1 MKKFRSKIKA
11 FTLIELLVV
20 IAIIAILAAM
30 LLPALAKAKARALR
44 IQCVNNLK
52 QCGLAM
58 RVWEGDNNDRYPMA
72 ISSAQGG
79 AMEYIAHTQNS
90 GTPAPPV
97 NSSLPYVA
105 KVFQVMSN
113 ELSTPKVCICPAD
126 SFHSV
131 PATNFGTVGTV
142 GGDFNTN
149 KISFFISGDS
159 QESDPQM
166 IMFGDCNMG
175 VGVTGTGGAGTPA
188 ASRQI
193 NPAWVALGGTITTAN
208 ASWTIDTHNKVGNL
222 ALADGSV
229 SQVSIAQLRT
239 ALSNGTNTVIY
250 PTFQF
255 PW

>member
-1 MKKFRSKIKA
+1 
-11 FTLIELLVV
+11 
-20 IAIIAILAAM
+20 
-30 LLPALAKAKARALR
+30 
-44 IQCVNNLK
+44 
-52 QCGLAM
+52 
-58 RVWEGDNNDRYPMA
+58 
-72 ISSAQGG
+72 
-79 AMEYIAHTQNS
+79 MEYIAHTQNS
-90 GTPAPPV
+90 GTPAQPTA
-97 NSSLPYVA
+97 LAAGRPYMA

-131 PATNFGTVGTV
+131 PATNFGTAGTV
-142 GGDFNTN
+142 GGDFDTN

-175 VGVTGTGGAGTPA
+175 VGVTGAGGAGTPA
-188 ASRQI
+188 SARQI
-193 NPAWVALGGTITTAN
+193 TPPYVALGGTITTAN